1 MTYEPN
7 NIYLADC
14 YEAIKDIPDK
24 SIDLV
29 YCDIPY
35 DIENNGGG
43 GCFGEK
49 KRDYHKEYE
58 QICTNTQSTD
68 KAKSIMKSMT
78 NLDNISYG
86 IDFSILDE
94 FVRVCKAIYCYI
106 WCSKL
111 QILPLMEYFV
121 GKHDC
126 RFELLTWHK
135 SNPIPTCNGK
145 YLSDTEYCLMFR
157 EEGKTKIG
165 GTFET
170 KSKYYISPTNKTDKD
185 RFEHST
191 IKPLK
196 FVQDHIFN
204 STEVGDIVLDCFSG
218 SGTSLVAAK
227 NLGRRY
233 IGFEIDE
240 RWYKIAKDRLN
251 NITASGQ
258 TSMFT
263 M

>member
-35 DIENNGGG
+35 DIEDNGGG
-43 GCFGEK
+43 GAFGEK
-49 KRDYHKEYE
+49 GRSYHIEYG
-58 QICTNTQSTD
+58 QF
-68 KAKSIMKSMT
+68 KH
-78 NLDNISYG
+78 G
-86 IDFSILDE
+86 IDEVILDE

-106 WCSKL
+106 WCSKA

-135 SNPIPTCNGK
+135 SNPIPTCNGE

-196 FVQDHIFN
+196 FVQDHILN

-218 SGTSLVAAK
+218 SGTTCVAAK